1 MNDTPSRSREA
12 PSAASNSN
20 AILAVVVP
28 SYSLF
33 WPDTVTFN
41 VAGNKSIL
49 PSKDI
54 VLKGNNA
61 DNYELK
67 AISLSGEISKRTLI
81 VTSQISKYYDGTNT
95 IDLTDYSATGLLT
108 EETVPTVTAT
118 FTGDAN
124 VGLDKDIKLA
134 LKEE

>member
-1 MNDTPSRSREA
+1 MQV
-12 PSAASNSN
+12 
-20 AILAVVVP
+20 I
-28 SYSLF
+28 
-33 WPDTVTFN
+33 
-41 VAGNKSIL
+41 KSIL

-134 LKEE
+134 LKDNNSNYVLATEGNTAKGNISKSTLEATLPGKGNRCD

>member
-1 MNDTPSRSREA
+1 M
-12 PSAASNSN
+12 
-20 AILAVVVP
+20 
-28 SYSLF
+28 
-33 WPDTVTFN
+33 
-41 VAGNKSIL
+41 
-49 PSKDI
+49 
-54 VLKGNNA
+54 
-61 DNYELK
+61 
-67 AISLSGEISKRTLI
+67 SGEISKRTLI

-134 LKEE
+134 LKDNNSNYVLATEGNTAK